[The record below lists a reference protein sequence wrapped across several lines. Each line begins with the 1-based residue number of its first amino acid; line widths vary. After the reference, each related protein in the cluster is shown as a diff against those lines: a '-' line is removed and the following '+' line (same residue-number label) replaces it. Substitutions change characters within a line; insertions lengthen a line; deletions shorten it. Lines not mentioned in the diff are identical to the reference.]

1 MTSTPLDTPRQSSTS
16 MALPEVQ
23 HASPYST
30 ARKSRTPLPLPPRP
44 CGSHAAPSSVAQPPP
59 PRASGCS
66 SLFLASS
73 PVLCWAISIDVVHSA
88 LHYPRTLPALPA
100 CPSSGGAS
108 DQPRGAWPGEDTRQ
122 EWAKSYL
129 RFQVSEGH
137 FVQDAQSSP
146 PVEHQTLAHPS
157 TWLSGAGPPPDC
169 NHTAT
174 CLHRYFY
181 QRSCVTQTCQTPK
194 RNNSGLPHAR
204 KPHSA

>member
-1 MTSTPLDTPRQSSTS
+1 MTSTPLDS
-16 MALPEVQ
+16 
-23 HASPYST
+23 
-30 ARKSRTPLPLPPRP
+30 PRP
-44 CGSHAAPSSVAQPPP
+44 RWPSQRCSMHHRTVPHAKAGPLFPFHPGPVVHMQHRAPLRSRLS
-59 PRASGCS
+59 PRASACS

-146 PVEHQTLAHPS
+146 PVEHRTLAHPS

-181 QRSCVTQTCQTPK
+181 QRPCVTQTCQTPK